1 MAKKKARRKPK
12 KQNQQYLPLNA
23 AIGIVGVLLLGFI
36 YSFSQNSSHRGIP
49 IEVNFPKKNQP
60 RKLAADVHNLNP
72 VHNIK
77 VEVLNGCGIKGIAA
91 KTAEFLLLEYQIDVI
106 RSDNADNHSYP
117 NTLIIL
123 RNEKLEAVEL
133 LRKPF
138 GIAQNDETVIQ
149 TKPDESLGVDV
160 TIILGKDI
168 QTYSNVFDFIASTK

>member
-49 IEVNFPKKNQP
+49 IEVKFPKKDQP

-72 VHNIK
+72 VHDIK
-77 VEVLNGCGIKGIAA
+77 VEILNGCGIKGIAA
-91 KTAEFLLLEYQIDVI
+91 KTAEFLLVEHQIDVV
-106 RSDNADNHSYP
+106 RADNADNHGYP
-117 NTLIIL
+117 NTLIKL
-123 RNEKLEAVEL
+123 RNESLEAIEL
-133 LRKPF
+133 LRKSF
-138 GIAQNDETVIQ
+138 GIVQNDDVIIQ

-168 QTYSNVFDFIASTK
+168 HTYANVFDFIASTK

>member
-49 IEVNFPKKNQP
+49 IKVKFPKKDQP
-60 RKLAADVHNLNP
+60 RKLAAEVHNLNP
-72 VHNIK
+72 VHDIK
-77 VEVLNGCGIKGIAA
+77 VEILNGCGIKGIAA
-91 KTAEFLLLEYQIDVI
+91 KTAEFLLVEHQIDVV
-106 RSDNADNHSYP
+106 RADNADNHGYP

-123 RNEKLEAVEL
+123 RNERLEAIEL
-133 LRKPF
+133 LRKSF
-138 GIAQNDETVIQ
+138 GIVQNDDVIIQ

-168 QTYSNVFDFIASTK
+168 QTYANVFDFIASTK